1 MPSCIFCHHIPKSA
15 ILYESPAFKV
25 VFDIDP
31 IQTGHLLIISKQH
44 YNSITDLP
52 KDQLYDLIE
61 LQQCLVQLLEQ
72 SLTIDGVT
80 IASNDKNLM
89 DAGTHFHV
97 HLIPRIKDDGFWE
110 HITLEQLT
118 LPMDKLLQGLSKIT

>member
-1 MPSCIFCHHIPKSA
+1 MSSCIFCHHIPKSA

-89 DAGTHFHV
+89 DAGTHFHI

-110 HITLEQLT
+110 HITLEQLNF
-118 LPMDKLLQGLSKIT
+118 QISNLSKKLRQLN